1 MKYVNQFW
9 NTARRGTLIVLVV
22 MFTASLTAWAVSAH
36 GGDTTL
42 IHACVRVANPNN
54 DDDGDEAEHADKA
67 KARLGSIRIVEANED
82 CKKNEVALDWNIQGP
97 PGPAGPAGPQG
108 PQGDVGPAGPAGPP
122 GPSGVSGYEI
132 VTHQEFLAP
141 GAFANVHVEC
151 PTGKKVLG
159 GGFDIETPDDVKVF
173 SSEPSD
179 GLGNIIDHGWNVF
192 VHNTA
197 TVSRQTTVSAICAS
211 V

>member
-1 MKYVNQFW
+1 MKNVNQFW
-9 NTARRGTLIVLVV
+9 NTAQRGTLIVLVV
-22 MFTASLTAWAVSAH
+22 VLATSLTAWSVSAH

-108 PQGDVGPAGPAGPP
+108 PQGDVGPAGP
-122 GPSGVSGYEI
+122 SGVSGYEI

-141 GAFANVHVEC
+141 GTFANVHVEC
-151 PTGKKVLG
+151 PAGKKVLG

-192 VHNTA
+192 VHNTG
-197 TVSRQTTVSAICAS
+197 TVSRQTTVSAICTS